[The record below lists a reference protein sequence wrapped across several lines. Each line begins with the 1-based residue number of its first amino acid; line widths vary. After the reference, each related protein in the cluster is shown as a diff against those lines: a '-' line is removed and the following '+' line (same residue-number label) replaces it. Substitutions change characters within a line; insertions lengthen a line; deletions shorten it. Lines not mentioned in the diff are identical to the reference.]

1 MKQLAARLALALA
14 FAATLASAAEPTDKD
29 AVAMVQRGAAFMKAN
44 GKEALMQKIGA
55 KDPAFLQ
62 GALYIDMRD
71 LATGKVLAH
80 PVNPS
85 IVGKD
90 LVNVPDPSGK
100 LYRKEIVELA
110 KKDGKGWVDY
120 LYKNP
125 ETGRIEP
132 KTTYIERVNDVVLE
146 AGIYRK

>member
-1 MKQLAARLALALA
+1 MKPLVAIVALSLAATA
-14 FAATLASAAEPTDKD
+14 AATEPTAKD
-29 AVAMVQRGAAFMKAN
+29 AIAMVQRGAAFMKAN
-44 GKEALMQKIGA
+44 GKEALMQKISG

-62 GALYIDMRD
+62 GSLYIDMRE

-80 PVNPS
+80 PINAS

-125 ETGRIEP
+125 ESGKIEP

-146 AGIYRK
+146 AGIYKK